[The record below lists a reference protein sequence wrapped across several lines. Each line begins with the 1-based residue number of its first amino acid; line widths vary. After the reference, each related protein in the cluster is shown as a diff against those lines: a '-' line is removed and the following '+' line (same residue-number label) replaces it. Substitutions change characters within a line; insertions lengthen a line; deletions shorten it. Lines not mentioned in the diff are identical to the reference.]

1 MSLKEN
7 ISMVKEELNTEE
19 QFFEQAV
26 KAERFVKRY
35 KLPLIVAGISLV
47 AAIAATAGYDAY
59 KASGR
64 AAANAAYTTLQ
75 ATPGDAEAQAVL
87 KADAP
92 LLYDAWR
99 LSVAVKAGDAQ
110 ALKAL
115 GASAAPEVAD
125 ISTYEAAALEKDPQ
139 ALGAYAMRD
148 DAIYKAM
155 ALIDEAV
162 LLMHAGKTAEAH
174 DRLRLIADDSPV
186 GPLARALAHY
196 GVK

>member
-19 QFFEQAV
+19 QFFERAV

-35 KLPLIVAGISLV
+35 KLPLIMAGVFLG
-47 AAIAATAGYDAY
+47 AAIGATVGYDAY

-64 AAANAAYTTLQ
+64 AAANAAYMTLQ
-75 ATPGDAEAQAVL
+75 TAPDDTGAQSVL
-87 KADAP
+87 KAKAP
-92 LLYDAWR
+92 LLYDAWK
-99 LSVAVKAGDAQ
+99 LSAAIKAGDAR

-115 GASAAPEVAD
+115 SASAAPEVAD
-125 ISTYEAAALEKDPQ
+125 ISAYEAAALDKNAQ
-139 ALGAYAMRD
+139 ALGVYAMRQ

-162 LLMHAGKTAEAH
+162 LLMQAGKTDDAH

-186 GPLARALAHY
+186 APLARALAHY